1 MENKET
7 KTYYLQIQGNK
18 VIGLSVEKQSD
29 NDFIVEATETEFDEL
44 NNNLDFMFING
55 DQVFLDEVLKEKT
68 LNKIAKKQKILELIQ
83 ELSKDDYKIIKCYE
97 AQLSNNPMPY
107 NIDRLIKQ
115 REAIRNQISTLEK
128 EMA

>member
-1 MENKET
+1 MK
-7 KTYYLQIQGNK
+7 KYLEEGYITTTESLGGK
-18 VIGLSVEKQSD
+18 VKHRY

-97 AQLSNNPMPY
+97 ARLQNQPDPY
-107 NIDRLIKQ
+107 DVAELTNLRQ
-115 REAIRNQISTLEK
+115 SWRNQITILEGEIK
-128 EMA
+128 NAK